1 MGGDRGDGLTHIDEA
16 GRAVMVDVSEKAA
29 TRRTACASGRI
40 RMSEEAARAMD
51 DSAAAKGDVL
61 AVARVAGIMAVKRVP
76 GLIPLCHY
84 TSVSSAGIEFTRTAG
99 ALDCTCTVIGVDRTG
114 FEMEALTGVSVALLT
129 VYDML
134 KAIDRSMIISDVRLL
149 SKSGGRS
156 GEYRARELDG

>member
-1 MGGDRGDGLTHIDEA
+1 MGGGRGDGLTHIDEA

-40 RMSEEAARAMD
+40 RMTEAAAHAMD
-51 DSAAAKGDVL
+51 DAAAAKGDVL

-76 GLIPLCHY
+76 GLIPLCHS
-84 TSVSSAGIEFTRTAG
+84 TSVSSAGIEFTRSDG
-99 ALDCTCTVIGVDRTG
+99 AVDCTCTVTGIDRTG

-134 KAIDRSMIISDVRLL
+134 KAIDRSMIISDIRLL

-156 GEYRARELDG
+156 GEYRARELKG